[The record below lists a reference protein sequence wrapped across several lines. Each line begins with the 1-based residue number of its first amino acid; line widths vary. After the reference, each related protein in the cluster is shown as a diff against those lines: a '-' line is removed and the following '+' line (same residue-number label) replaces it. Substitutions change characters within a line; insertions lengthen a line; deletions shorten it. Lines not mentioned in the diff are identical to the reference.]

1 MFNDTPESTIASGER
16 SKPLFILATAAVSLI
31 ALIWSLSFSNIKL
44 AVGFVTAWTVLI
56 WILIACI
63 KRCFDRIVM
72 AWLIAFPFC
81 YYLFSFPRERPIF
94 TVDRALLLLVFVALV
109 SAFRYRQLPP
119 LPIEVRIAAYL
130 WVGYLFVC
138 LISLWAHP
146 VPHVLDFYRLVVEA
160 LLMPALL
167 GIYAISVFPIAR
179 NLTKIH
185 ACLCILMIGIAL
197 VAGIELLTG
206 TNLLPANG
214 AVETWVQ
221 TSDVK
226 LIRVDGPFENS
237 SVLCVVGTLGFFL
250 ITYCKHLMVGSP
262 RGSGR
267 MLHYAGILAS
277 LAAALLPMNRG
288 LVIALLVCACID
300 YFAPDPLVSRGTWN
314 WIFAVLLLVALVG
327 TVFYPGVFEDRVTS
341 GDNLYQRVAQNVQ
354 ALEVVRDHPLMGVG
368 FNLYHD
374 TVIGDPRY
382 AVRWG
387 GFEAM
392 DVAHNS
398 LLAVLAD
405 DGCIG
410 FLLYVTAQLF
420 LLRAMWMLRRINGL
434 GWRVFLYSIL
444 VYTIFG
450 LDAAI
455 AYYSDLNL
463 FYMFVLGTIL
473 QIQLRMRDAQLSPPN
488 VFC

>member
-1 MFNDTPESTIASGER
+1 MYSNAPEPTIASGER
-16 SKPLFILATAAVSLI
+16 GKLLFILATAAVSLI

-44 AVGFVTAWTVLI
+44 AVGFITAWTGLI
-56 WILIACI
+56 WIFIACI
-63 KRCFDRIVM
+63 RQRFDGVVM
-72 AWLIAFPFC
+72 AWLVAFPFC
-81 YYLFSFPRERPIF
+81 YYLLSFPRERPIF
-94 TVDRALLLLVFVALV
+94 TVDRVFLLLIFVALV
-109 SAFRYRQLPP
+109 SSLRHRQLPP
-119 LPIEVRIAAYL
+119 LPIEVRIAAHLWIAYL
-130 WVGYLFVC
+130 LVC

-167 GIYAISVFPIAR
+167 GVYAIRVFPIAR
-179 NLTKIH
+179 NLAKIH
-185 ACLCILMIGIAL
+185 TCLCTLMIGIAL

-214 AVETWVQ
+214 AGETWVQ
-221 TSDVK
+221 TSDVR

-250 ITYCKHLMVGSP
+250 IIYCRRLIGDSLT
-262 RGSGR
+262 GR
-267 MLHYAGILAS
+267 RRLLHYAGVFAS

-288 LVIALLVCACID
+288 LVIALLVCACLD
-300 YFAPDPLVSRGTWN
+300 YFARDRLVSHGTWN
-314 WIFAVLLLVALVG
+314 TIFAVLLFFALIG
-327 TVFYPGVFEDRVTS
+327 KVFYPGVFEDRVTR
-341 GDNLYQRVAQNVQ
+341 GDNVYQRMAQNLQ
-354 ALEVVRDHPLMGVG
+354 TMEVIRDHPLMGVG

-374 TVIGDPRY
+374 TVLGDPKY

-392 DVAHNS
+392 NVTHNS

-405 DGCIG
+405 DGIFG
-410 FLLYVTAQLF
+410 FLFYVAAQLF
-420 LLRAMWMLRRINGL
+420 FLRGMWTLRRFNKL
-434 GWRVFLYSIL
+434 GWRAFLYSIL

-450 LDAAI
+450 LDAGI

-473 QIQLRMRDAQLSPPN
+473 QIQLRMRVEEPPSYA
-488 VFC
+488 C

>member
-1 MFNDTPESTIASGER
+1 MFNNAPESTIASGER
-16 SKPLFILATAAVSLI
+16 SKLLFILATAAVSLI
-31 ALIWSLSFSNIKL
+31 ALIWSLSFPNIKL
-44 AVGFVTAWTVLI
+44 AVAFVTAWTGLI
-56 WILIACI
+56 WIFIACI
-63 KRCFDRIVM
+63 RQCFDRIVM

-94 TVDRALLLLVFVALV
+94 TVDRAFLLLVFVALV
-109 SAFRYRQLPP
+109 SSLRHRQLIL

-130 WVGYLFVC
+130 WTAYLFVC

-146 VPHVLDFYRLVVEA
+146 VPHVLDFYRLAVEA

-167 GIYAISVFPIAR
+167 GIYAIKVFPIAR
-179 NLTKIH
+179 NLAKIH
-185 ACLCILMIGIAL
+185 TCLCILMIGIAL

-221 TSDVK
+221 TSDIRF
-226 LIRVDGPFENS
+226 IRVDGPFENS

-250 ITYCKHLMVGSP
+250 IIYCRRLIGGSLMGS
-262 RGSGR
+262 RR
-267 MLHYAGILAS
+267 LVHYAGILAS
-277 LAAALLPMNRG
+277 LTAALLPLNRG

-314 WIFAVLLLVALVG
+314 GIFAVLFLVVLVG
-327 TVFYPGVFEDRVTS
+327 TVFYPGVYEDRVTS
-341 GDNLYQRVAQNVQ
+341 GDNLYQRVAQNMQ
-354 ALEVVRDHPLMGVG
+354 TLEVVRDHPLMGVG

-374 TVIGDPRY
+374 TVIGDPKY

-392 DVAHNS
+392 DVTHNS

-405 DGCIG
+405 DGSIG
-410 FLLYVTAQLF
+410 FLFYVEPNCSFFERCGRCAGSTDWAGEYFFTAFSSTQYLASMPP
-420 LLRAMWMLRRINGL
+420 LRITLI
-434 GWRVFLYSIL
+434 
-444 VYTIFG
+444 
-450 LDAAI
+450 
-455 AYYSDLNL
+455 
-463 FYMFVLGTIL
+463 
-473 QIQLRMRDAQLSPPN
+473 
-488 VFC
+488 